1 VTAEESAMSDIEI
14 PYEDVRDVVEA
25 TSLAE
30 VGPHGEFGPEASEA
44 DAVDQLL
51 SVDLDEDDYR

>member
-1 VTAEESAMSDIEI
+1 MSDIDI
-14 PYEDVRDVVEA
+14 PYEGVREA
-25 TSLAE
+25 EEALPRAE
-30 VGPHGEFGPEASEA
+30 LGPEAPEA

>member
-1 VTAEESAMSDIEI
+1 MSDIEI
-14 PYEDVRDVVEA
+14 PYEDVRDVEE
-25 TSLAE
+25 TIPS
-30 VGPHGEFGPEASEA
+30 GEFGPEAPVA

>member
-1 VTAEESAMSDIEI
+1 MSDIEI
-14 PYEDVRDVVEA
+14 PYEDVRKAEEA
-25 TSLAE
+25 LPRELGS
-30 VGPHGEFGPEASEA
+30 EASEA

>member
-1 VTAEESAMSDIEI
+1 MSDIDI
-14 PYEDVRDVVEA
+14 PYEDVREA
-25 TSLAE
+25 EEALPRAE
-30 VGPHGEFGPEASEA
+30 LGPEAPEA

>member
-1 VTAEESAMSDIEI
+1 MSDIEI
-14 PYEDVRDVVEA
+14 PYEDVRDVEE
-25 TSLAE
+25 TI
-30 VGPHGEFGPEASEA
+30 PNGEFGPHGKLGPEAPEA